1 MNQLIQVMHIEGG
14 QRGLLLV
21 QRDGRKG
28 KLHISK
34 YNKCFNE
41 PLQYTFYSSLSN
53 WTPKLVSK
61 EYVASELDRAFQSW
75 VAYANIDFVSIDD
88 YYKEDIRV
96 AFGRYSHGD

>member
-1 MNQLIQVMHIEGG
+1 MKQLAQLMQIEGG
-14 QRGLLLV
+14 HRDLLLV

-75 VAYANIDFVSIDD
+75 AAYANLEFVSIED
-88 YYKEDIRV
+88 YHKADIRV